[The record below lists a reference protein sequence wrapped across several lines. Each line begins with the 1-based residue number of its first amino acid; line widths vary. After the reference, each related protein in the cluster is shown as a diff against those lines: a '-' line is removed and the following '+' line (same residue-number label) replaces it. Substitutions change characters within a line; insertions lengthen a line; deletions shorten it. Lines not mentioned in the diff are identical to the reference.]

1 MGFGEMLSK
10 IFKNES
16 ETKAS
21 EKTLLDSKA
30 ETPTT
35 ERHITRNENTII
47 EEKVGSATQI
57 TESPQR
63 EEIQLEE
70 DIETQEVK
78 TQESASSS
86 EQVTK
91 EKILEALSDV
101 YDPEIPIDIVNLGL
115 IYDVQIEDG
124 NVFVKMTMTA
134 PGCPSSAQIV
144 AESQMLIEGLRGV
157 KEASIEI
164 VWDPPW
170 DPSRMS
176 EEAKKGMGF
185 V

>member
-78 TQESASSS
+78 T
-86 EQVTK
+86 
-91 EKILEALSDV
+91 
-101 YDPEIPIDIVNLGL
+101 
-115 IYDVQIEDG
+115 
-124 NVFVKMTMTA
+124 
-134 PGCPSSAQIV
+134 
-144 AESQMLIEGLRGV
+144 
-157 KEASIEI
+157 
-164 VWDPPW
+164 
-170 DPSRMS
+170 
-176 EEAKKGMGF
+176 
-185 V
+185 

>member
-16 ETKAS
+16 ETKAP
-21 EKTLLDSKA
+21 EETGQDSKA

-35 ERHITRNENTII
+35 ERFVTRNENTII
-47 EEKVGSATQI
+47 EEKVGSASQI
-57 TESPQR
+57 IEPGQM

-70 DIETQEVK
+70 DLETKEVK
-78 TQESASSS
+78 TQESATSN
-86 EQVTK
+86 EEVTK
-91 EKILEALSDV
+91 EKVLEALSEV

-134 PGCPSSAQIV
+134 PGCPSSAQIA

-176 EEAKKGMGF
+176 EEAKRGLGYI
-185 V
+185 

>member
-16 ETKAS
+16 ETKAP
-21 EKTLLDSKA
+21 ETTGQDSKA
-30 ETPTT
+30 ETPTA
-35 ERHITRNENTII
+35 ERFVTRNENTII
-47 EEKVGSATQI
+47 EEMVGSASQI
-57 TESPQR
+57 TEPGQM

-70 DIETQEVK
+70 DLETKEVK
-78 TQESASSS
+78 TQESATSN
-86 EQVTK
+86 EEVTK
-91 EKILEALSDV
+91 EKIFEVLSDV

-115 IYDVQIEDG
+115 IYDVQIEDR

-134 PGCPSSAQIV
+134 PGCPSSAQIA

-176 EEAKKGMGF
+176 EEAKRGLGYI
-185 V
+185 

>member
-1 MGFGEMLSK
+1 MLSK

-21 EKTLLDSKA
+21 EKALLDSKA
-30 ETPTT
+30 ETQAA
-35 ERHITRNENTII
+35 ERLITQNENTII
-47 EEKVGSATQI
+47 EEKVGSASQI

-78 TQESASSS
+78 TQESATSN

-115 IYDVQIEDG
+115 IYDVQIEDR
-124 NVFVKMTMTA
+124 NVFVKITMTA
-134 PGCPSSAQIV
+134 PGCPSSAQIA

-170 DPSRMS
+170 DPGRMS
-176 EEAKKGMGF
+176 GEAKRGMGF

>member
-21 EKTLLDSKA
+21 EKALLDSKA

-78 TQESASSS
+78 TQESATSS
-86 EQVTK
+86 EQVTQ
-91 EKILEALSDV
+91 EKILEALSEV
-101 YDPEIPIDIVNLGL
+101 YG
-115 IYDVQIEDG
+115 
-124 NVFVKMTMTA
+124 
-134 PGCPSSAQIV
+134 PG
-144 AESQMLIEGLRGV
+144 
-157 KEASIEI
+157 
-164 VWDPPW
+164 
-170 DPSRMS
+170 
-176 EEAKKGMGF
+176 F
-185 V
+185 

>member
-16 ETKAS
+16 ETKAP
-21 EKTLLDSKA
+21 EETGQDSKA

-35 ERHITRNENTII
+35 ERFVTRNENTII
-47 EEKVGSATQI
+47 EEKVGSTSQI
-57 TESPQR
+57 IEPGQM

-70 DIETQEVK
+70 DLETKEVK
-78 TQESASSS
+78 TQESATSN
-86 EQVTK
+86 EEVTK
-91 EKILEALSDV
+91 EKIFEVLSDV

-115 IYDVQIEDG
+115 IYDVQIEDR

-134 PGCPSSAQIV
+134 PGCPSSAQIA

-176 EEAKKGMGF
+176 EEAKRGLGYI
-185 V
+185 

>member
-16 ETKAS
+16 ETKAP
-21 EKTLLDSKA
+21 EETGQDSKA

-35 ERHITRNENTII
+35 ERFVTRNENTII
-47 EEKVGSATQI
+47 EEKVGSTSQI
-57 TESPQR
+57 TEPGQM

-70 DIETQEVK
+70 DLETKEVK
-78 TQESASSS
+78 TQESPTSN
-86 EQVTK
+86 EEVTK
-91 EKILEALSDV
+91 EKIFEVLSDV

-115 IYDVQIEDG
+115 IYDVQIEDR

-134 PGCPSSAQIV
+134 PGCPSSAQIA

-176 EEAKKGMGF
+176 EEAKRGLGYI
-185 V
+185 

>member
-16 ETKAS
+16 ETKVS
-21 EKTLLDSKA
+21 EKTGQGNKV
-30 ETPTT
+30 ETQGT
-35 ERHITRNENTII
+35 ERLLTHNENTII
-47 EEKVGSATQI
+47 EERTGKANQM

-78 TQESASSS
+78 TQEPATSD

-134 PGCPSSAQIV
+134 PGCPSSAQIA

-157 KEASIEI
+157 KEATIEI

-176 EEAKKGMGF
+176 EEAKRGLGYM
-185 V
+185 

>member
-16 ETKAS
+16 ETKAP
-21 EKTLLDSKA
+21 EKTGQDSKA
-30 ETPTT
+30 ETSTA
-35 ERHITRNENTII
+35 ERFVTRNENTII
-47 EEKVGSATQI
+47 EEKVGSASQI
-57 TESPQR
+57 TESGQM

-70 DIETQEVK
+70 DSETEGVK
-78 TQESASSS
+78 TQESATSN
-86 EQVTK
+86 EEVTK

-115 IYDVQIEDG
+115 IYDVQIEGG

-134 PGCPSSAQIV
+134 PGCPSSAQIA

-176 EEAKKGMGF
+176 EEAKKGLGF